1 MNVKHL
7 LESGKVQVIHAGDEP
22 EREITTPF
30 CCDLLSVAMGKAQAG
45 CAWVTVMGNMNT
57 LAVATLADAAC
68 IVLAE
73 GATLDETAKKKAEQQ
88 DITVLATELPVFD
101 AALWIWQQ
109 MQGGEQKS

>member
-1 MNVKHL
+1 
-7 LESGKVQVIHAGDEP
+7 
-22 EREITTPF
+22 
-30 CCDLLSVAMGKAQAG
+30 
-45 CAWVTVMGNMNT
+45 MNT

-73 GATLDETAKKKAEQQ
+73 DAALDETAKKKAAQQ

-109 MQGGEQKS
+109 MQVGAEVMNRMRMRCRRRKNCRTMFGLRNLI